1 VPGERYVALLL
12 KWKEVG
18 LLLWKQWAVVISYP
32 EARLGWLNP
41 QNKPGIIQDI
51 SVDFSA
57 EIVYNILILN
67 NKGAT

>member
-1 VPGERYVALLL
+1 MPGERYVALLL

-18 LLLWKQWAVVISYP
+18 LLLWKQWAVVINFP

-51 SVDFSA
+51 SVDFTG